1 MKEEAQKTLE
11 KCQKEYKSDIFG
23 FGMYTFQ
30 KYPKYW
36 GKSKNIWDEEIFP
49 KLKINIDVNGNIVR
63 SGMLI
68 KSIRSK

>member
-1 MKEEAQKTLE
+1 
-11 KCQKEYKSDIFG
+11 
-23 FGMYTFQ
+23 MYTFQ